1 MSLQGVIVQNFDP
14 GTQRHHIGVV
24 YGVAYCDSTTVPEL
38 VAAVLYTDADIQLY
52 DEGEFKGLLKESEYT
67 FVEEPM
73 KIGSKMKVK
82 KPWVTVADAGG
93 LAAAAF

>member
-14 GTQRHHIGVV
+14 RTERHHIGVV
-24 YGVAYCDSTTVPEL
+24 YGVAYCDSTTDPEL

-52 DEGEFKGLLKESEYT
+52 DEGQFKDLLKESEYT

-93 LAAAAF
+93 LA